1 MESLGKCT
9 VDKDTRLVYVYSLY
23 AGGHEIVAGVR
34 TTEKEQKSKRAQ
46 EYLPESPRLVG
57 LL

>member
-1 MESLGKCT
+1 M
-9 VDKDTRLVYVYSLY
+9 RLTHVYSLY
-23 AGGHEIVAGVR
+23 AGGREILAGVR